1 MKTGIRLAALGV
13 AIAVNAAALATAHVA
28 MAGGGGREP
37 TVLPERVVI
46 IAHRHDLPAREAAVA
61 ISDCRESK
69 AL

>member
-13 AIAVNAAALATAHVA
+13 AIAVNAAALATVHVA
-28 MAGGGGREP
+28 MVGGGGREP

-46 IAHRHDLPAREAAVA
+46 IGRTQDLPAPEAAVA
-61 ISDCRESK
+61 IRDCQESK